1 MPLAISTIR
10 LILIATVL
18 TIVGSI
24 APAQSYGEIALEFRD
39 DVAGTFNDISGTGN
53 FVNLSDDGETT
64 RFSSF
69 LGRNIRIGNN
79 GAVALAS
86 SGNLSW
92 LNTGLPSS
100 RVFGG
105 NVEAFLPFWDD
116 LDSESGGVYWQD
128 VGDRLVVQWDDLN
141 HYPGTNVNEGI
152 TFQAQIFKSA
162 VDAVDGDI
170 VAQFIYT
177 DTAFAASQSVWDNGA
192 SATVGYQGTTYD
204 SMTWSIN
211 QAVLSSG
218 TVITLRA
225 VIPEPSSLWMMGI
238 AGLFLAKRRRQV

>member
-1 MPLAISTIR
+1 MIAI
-10 LILIATVL
+10 LLIAGL
-18 TIVGSI
+18 IV
-24 APAQSYGEIALEFRD
+24 PAYSCGEIALEFRD
-39 DVAGTFNDISGTGN
+39 DVSGTFNDISGTGN
-53 FVNLSDDGETT
+53 FVNLSDDGERT
-64 RFSSF
+64 RYSSV
-69 LGRNIRIGNN
+69 LGRDFRIGNN
-79 GAVALAS
+79 GGVGLTS
-86 SGNLSW
+86 NGNLSW
-92 LNTGLPSS
+92 LNTGLPSG

-162 VDAVDGDI
+162 ADAVGGDI
-170 VAQFIYT
+170 VAQFLYT
-177 DTAFAASQSVWDNGA
+177 DTAFAPSQSIWNGGS
-192 SATVGYQGTTYD
+192 SATVGYQGTANN
-204 SMTWSIN
+204 SMSWSIN
-211 QAVLSSG
+211 QAVLSAG

-238 AGLFLAKRRRQV
+238 AGLFLTKRRRHV